1 MSNLERAIEELK
13 LGRVG
18 AWIYNSDG
26 VIRGD
31 VFVADTLEIL
41 EYWLDNNLEV
51 DLPKGLTEEELY
63 DIIEYNTYNWGSNIS
78 NDVAFGFYNN
88 EIMIAMVHIRGDVRD
103 NYTTLFALEIGNLEQ
118 LLDSLPYLEKDI
130 DNTHIASFD
139 FFNEGMSVYNTE
151 TEEEFDCY
159 ELELGDLLQ
168 EIKDKEGE

>member
-1 MSNLERAIEELK
+1 
-13 LGRVG
+13 
-18 AWIYNSDG
+18 
-26 VIRGD
+26 
-31 VFVADTLEIL
+31 
-41 EYWLDNNLEV
+41 
-51 DLPKGLTEEELY
+51 
-63 DIIEYNTYNWGSNIS
+63 
-78 NDVAFGFYNN
+78 
-88 EIMIAMVHIRGDVRD
+88 MIAMVHIRGDVRG

-139 FFNEGMSVYNTE
+139 FFNEGMRVYNTE